1 MIDSL
6 LERNLLPDPLLRF
19 GIRRLLAQRL
29 REEDKGSAEAQR
41 AHLQALI
48 EELRRSPIAI
58 ETAAANEQHYE
69 VPTRF
74 YQLCL
79 GPRLKY
85 SGALWPAG
93 VTTLAEAEE
102 RMLALYA
109 ERAQLADGQDILE
122 LGCGWG
128 SLSLWMA
135 EKFPKARIT
144 GVSNSRTQK
153 EFIDA
158 EAARRGLKN
167 LRIITCDMNRF
178 EPPPSES
185 RRRREESLT
194 SFAASDFQPA
204 PDSEQ
209 SLLTSSPTGEF
220 DRVVSIEMFEHM
232 KNYQR
237 LMANVARWLRPGGQ
251 LFVHIFT
258 HREFA
263 YHFVARDETDWMAR
277 YFFTGGI
284 MPSDDLLLYFQD
296 DLRLVNHWRVNG
308 QHYEKTANA
317 WLANMDAN
325 EPEIRRI
332 FAATYGTGNE
342 TKWWVYWRVF
352 YMACAELWGYREGNE
367 WLVSHYLFR
376 KPA

>member
-1 MIDSL
+1 MIDAL
-6 LERNLLPDPLLRF
+6 LERNLLPDPLLRL

-29 REEDKGSAEAQR
+29 REEDKGGAEAQR
-41 AHLQALI
+41 AHLQALV

-102 RMLALYA
+102 RMLALYS

-178 EPPPSES
+178 EPPTENSEFGIRNS
-185 RRRREESLT
+185 
-194 SFAASDFQPA
+194 
-204 PDSEQ
+204 
-209 SLLTSSPTGEF
+209 EF
-220 DRVVSIEMFEHM
+220 DRVISIEMFEHM

-237 LMANVARWLRPGGQ
+237 LLANIARWLRPGGQ

-258 HREFA
+258 HKEFA

-308 QHYEKTANA
+308 QHYEQTANA
-317 WLANMDAN
+317 WLANMDAH
-325 EPEIRRI
+325 EPEIRKI
-332 FAATYGTGNE
+332 FATTYGAGSE

-376 KPA
+376 KPT